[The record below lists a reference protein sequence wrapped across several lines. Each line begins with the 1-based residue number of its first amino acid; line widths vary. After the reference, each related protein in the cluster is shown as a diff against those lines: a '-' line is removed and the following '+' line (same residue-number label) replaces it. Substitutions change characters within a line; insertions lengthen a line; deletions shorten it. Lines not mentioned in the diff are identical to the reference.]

1 MVCVQVDDFVE
12 DEHLTIG
19 KKYKIEDLDFHF
31 PNSICVRSDNK
42 KVSMFFNIAYFS
54 DVKMIRKLK
63 LEKIN
68 KSV

>member
-1 MVCVQVDDFVE
+1 MEVNELTQKDFK
-12 DEHLTIG
+12 IG
-19 KKYKIEDLDFHF
+19 QSGLC
-31 PNSICVRSDNK
+31 SICVRSDNK